1 MKQVFTNSQVAHVW
15 AQQTQSTGRNASNS
29 FWFRDDTIY
38 SYNGGYV
45 AAKIFTKRDKS
56 RCVVINSDRYSN
68 TTAKQ
73 LNDISSACRDLMPSF
88 HLPCVTELKAK
99 ENIKHSL
106 DRIESIWTSYEK
118 KKKVDSPTWIKYA
131 LERVQDTIDSVNEY
145 FAFIGKKPVSIDAKR
160 VKALR
165 EHFAARFKR
174 YNELNTPEAIAKK
187 ADIKF
192 RKELAERIADRE
204 RQKELIADF
213 RQGKN
218 AFPRVSPQLLRIQGD
233 EVVTSGGARVPLDE
247 AKKALQWITSIKTNA
262 SNIKG
267 LKIGH
272 FEVSAI
278 FDSMEL
284 PDDKIIQ
291 IGCHKIA
298 LSEAMAVLGGV
309 K

>member
-73 LNDISSACRDLMPSF
+73 LNDISSACRNLMPVF

-106 DRIESIWTSYEK
+106 DRVESTWLYNEK
-118 KKKVDSPTWIKYA
+118 RMKVDSPSDIKYA
-131 LERVQDTIDSVNEY
+131 LERIQDTIDSVNEY
-145 FAFIGKKPVSIDAKR
+145 FAFIGKSPVSINAKR
-160 VKALR
+160 VTALK
-165 EHFAARFKR
+165 EHFAARLKR

-187 ADIKF
+187 AEIKF
-192 RKELAERIADRE
+192 RKELAERIAERE
-204 RQKELIADF
+204 RQKELIQDF

-218 AFPRVSPQLLRIQGD
+218 VFPRVSPQLLRIQGD
-233 EVVTSGGARVPLDE
+233 EVVTSGGARVPLDDARQAMQLIDSHGIE
-247 AKKALQWITSIKTNA
+247 CLRGK
-262 SNIKG
+262 
-267 LKIGH
+267 KIGH
-272 FEVSAI
+272 FEVVQV

-298 LSEAMAVLGGV
+298 LSEAIAVLGGS